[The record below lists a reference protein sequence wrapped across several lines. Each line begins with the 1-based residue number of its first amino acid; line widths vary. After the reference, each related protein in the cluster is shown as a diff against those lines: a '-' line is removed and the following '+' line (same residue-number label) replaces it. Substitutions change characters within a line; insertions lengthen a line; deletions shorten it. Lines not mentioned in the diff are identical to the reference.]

1 MSVIRHPFVT
11 EKATYHIEDNN
22 KLQFIVD
29 INATKDQIRRE
40 IEELYDIPVVSVNTM
55 ISMKGKKKA
64 IVTLEGDNTAGE
76 LASKL
81 GIF

>member
-1 MSVIRHPFVT
+1 MSAIKHPFVT
-11 EKATYHIEDNN
+11 EKATYNIEDNN

-29 INATKDQIRRE
+29 INATKDQIKRE
-40 IEELYDIPVVSVNTM
+40 IEELYNIPIISVNTM
-55 ISMKGKKKA
+55 ITMKGKKKA
-64 IVTLEGDNTAGE
+64 IVTFEGDTTAGE

>member
-22 KLQFIVD
+22 SLQFTVD
-29 INATKDQIRRE
+29 INATKDQIKRE
-40 IEELYDIPVVSVNTM
+40 IEELYDISVISVNTM
-55 ISMKGKKKA
+55 ITMKGKKKA
-64 IVTLEGDNTAGE
+64 IVTLEGDNTAGA
-76 LASKL
+76 LASRL

>member
-1 MSVIRHPFVT
+1 MSIIQHPFIT
-11 EKATYHIEDNN
+11 EKATFIIEDNN

-29 INATKDQIRRE
+29 INATKDQIKRE
-40 IEELYDIPVVSVNTM
+40 VEKLYDIPVEMINTM
-55 ISMKGKKKA
+55 ITMKGKKKA
-64 IVTLEGDNTAGE
+64 IITFEGENTASE

>member
-1 MSVIRHPFVT
+1 MSAIKHPFVT
-11 EKATYHIEDNN
+11 EKATYNIEDNN

-29 INATKDQIRRE
+29 INATKDQIKRE
-40 IEELYDIPVVSVNTM
+40 IEELYNIPIISVNTM
-55 ISMKGKKKA
+55 ITMKGKKKA
-64 IVTLEGDNTAGE
+64 IVSFEGDNTAGE

>member
-1 MSVIRHPFVT
+1 MSAIRHPFVT

-29 INATKDQIRRE
+29 INATKEQIKQE
-40 IEELYDIPVVSVNTM
+40 LEELYEIPVYKVNTM
-55 ISMKGKKKA
+55 ITMKGKKKA
-64 IVTLEGDNTAGE
+64 IVTFEGENTASE
-76 LASKL
+76 LASRL